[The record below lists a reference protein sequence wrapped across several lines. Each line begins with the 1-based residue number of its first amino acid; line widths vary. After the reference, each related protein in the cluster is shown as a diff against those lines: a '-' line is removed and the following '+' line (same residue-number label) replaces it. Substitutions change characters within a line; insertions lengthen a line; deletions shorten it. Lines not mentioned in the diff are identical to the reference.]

1 MLSSHDLYA
10 IRLALEGRP
19 EWRDNG
25 ASPIIKGQLERLT
38 RQRGMLAAMLPN
50 MYPEEIIEAIG
61 QVDLSKP
68 PTVAKPAAQ
77 TADYDV
83 PDLPAYARLTPA
95 QERDAEGAGQ
105 WEREFTSWAGRR
117 ANETPLLFHQAAG
130 LSLAGTAIGR
140 RLYAATHWG
149 EDVHPNLYVMIVAI
163 STYFHKTT
171 SLRLVEKML
180 QRTIPHMILPEP
192 GSPENLL
199 AQLAGN
205 LDLLENMHTRDKE
218 RYRKGLTRFAGQR
231 LIVRDELSGLFRSMG
246 KDYMAGMKERLMQMY
261 DGSDELPVSTNTRG
275 ILIVRETALS
285 IVGTT
290 TPAGLSAAVTAADWR
305 DGSLARFVLITPEP
319 GFADRPIDVN
329 DERPDA
335 LDTVIRTLH
344 AKLPEPPDFSIS
356 EEKPE
361 RWAVTIRPY
370 KHFLAYS
377 KAMRSMTAG
386 GTGLDDRLRALYG
399 RHPVKALKVALT
411 LAALDW
417 ASAGATGRP
426 KVEDRHWFRAQ
437 QIAEAWRASAHR
449 CLKDLSMS
457 SYSEAE
463 TRVRNY
469 LARFPDGA
477 TRTQLLNGTT
487 LPKKALDEVLETLG
501 EAGEVEV
508 QQRKTGGRVA
518 HIYKWGSM

>member
-1 MLSSHDLYA
+1 MLSPHDMYA
-10 IRLALEGRP
+10 IRLALSGRP
-19 EWRDNG
+19 WRDSG
-25 ASPIIKGQLERLT
+25 ASPLIKVQLEQLT
-38 RQRGMLAAMLPN
+38 KETGLLAYMLPRL
-50 MYPEEIIEAIG
+50 YPPDVVEAIG
-61 QVDLSKP
+61 KIDITKP

-105 WEREFTSWAGRR
+105 WERDWTAWAGRR

-130 LSLAGTAIGR
+130 LCLAGTAIGR
-140 RLYAATHWG
+140 RLYVATHWG
-149 EDVHPNLYVMIVAI
+149 EDVHPNFYVMIVAI

-171 SLRLVEKML
+171 SLRLADKML
-180 QRTIPHMILPEP
+180 QRTMPHMHLPEP

-205 LDLLENMHTRDKE
+205 LDLLENMHTRDKD

-231 LIVRDELSGLFRSMG
+231 LIIRDELSGLFRSMG
-246 KDYMAGMKERLMQMY
+246 KDYMAGMKERIMQMY
-261 DGSDELPVSTNTRG
+261 DGSDELPVSTNTKG
-275 ILIVRETALS
+275 ILIVRETAMS
-285 IVGTT
+285 IIGTT

-319 GFADRPIDVN
+319 GFADRPIDGT
-329 DERPDA
+329 DERPDSLEA
-335 LDTVIRTLH
+335 VIRNLH
-344 AKLPEPPDFSIS
+344 TRLPEPPDFTLS

-370 KHFLAYS
+370 KHFLSYS
-377 KAMRSMTAG
+377 KAMRSMTAN

-417 ASAGATGRP
+417 VSAGATGRP
-426 KVEDRHWFRAQ
+426 EVEDRHWFRAQ

-463 TRVRNY
+463 MRVRNY

-477 TRTQLLNGTT
+477 TRTQLLNGTN
-487 LPKKALDEVLETLG
+487 LAKKALDEVLETLS

-518 HIYKWGSM
+518 HIYRWGSM